1 MSQVLHN
8 VHVKNRCAW
17 LNHSS
22 NPRAI
27 TDLVTAHPNV
37 QLWFSGHF
45 HLSHDYARS
54 IGVLGTCAF
63 VSTNVI
69 GSYNRDGLRQ
79 SRVLQGEGDGN
90 AARVGSGV
98 LLCVALCE
106 SMVCGV
112 GKHTHIHICV
122 AITINGQPSS
132 PVGQHAVDPSVDAQ
146 GYRLH
151 TLDHD
156 SGALRLDLEH
166 TWGAGAPSPRTPEHP
181 LDQNVQ
187 VIFCMTHCC

>member
-1 MSQVLHN
+1 MLFNNAPHPFGQVLHN

-27 TDLVTAHPNV
+27 TDLISAHPNV

-54 IGVLGTCAF
+54 IGVLGSCAF

-79 SRVLQGEGDGN
+79 SRVLQG
-90 AARVGSGV
+90 RSKIVYMYISSIV
-98 LLCVALCE
+98 VHCRLLRYMACA
-106 SMVCGV
+106 
-112 GKHTHIHICV
+112 H
-122 AITINGQPSS
+122 
-132 PVGQHAVDPSVDAQ
+132 
-146 GYRLH
+146 
-151 TLDHD
+151 
-156 SGALRLDLEH
+156 
-166 TWGAGAPSPRTPEHP
+166 W
-181 LDQNVQ
+181 
-187 VIFCMTHCC
+187 